1 MATSGLNVDP
11 KTLAN
16 DIKMSKLGLRLYSWG
31 GKNAC
36 VMRKRKKNYKVNEMK
51 TILKATRL
59 LLASH
64 PAHRPSLPENSTQ
77 SSGSRSKASRGHR
90 RHSPFK
96 QLSV

>member
-36 VMRKRKKNYKVNEMK
+36 VMRKRKKQ
-51 TILKATRL
+51 
-59 LLASH
+59 
-64 PAHRPSLPENSTQ
+64 PQ
-77 SSGSRSKASRGHR
+77 SK
-90 RHSPFK
+90 
-96 QLSV
+96 